1 MGLGST
7 GISLSQLALFGMLST
22 TACSGGADY
31 TLQLR
36 PLVPQNQSPFEGA
49 DRLDLILAHS
59 NGEVERHALSAT
71 SGSALLEDLGPL
83 EGTVLRLE
91 VILSD
96 QIVALG
102 RTSALDLVTGQ
113 NERNILL
120 AERDDL
126 AWLEAHSEGLYLPSL
141 VSIGNGRFLV
151 FGGLSMNS
159 SSALGRK
166 GKKIFGIDLGDPTDP
181 TTLEELGEMPEYPA
195 GLHGDNG
202 TVTARHG
209 ATAVLLQQG
218 PHAGKVLVAG
228 GTNRQLESQNIT
240 QSAFLYAPDSGAI
253 QSLPETEQMTESHH
267 LHNTVMDASGNV
279 VVLGGWKQIEDGFVS
294 IQHQFDFF
302 DASAGRFDQSSK
314 NRTLRGAGAFGMA
327 AALGETGVVHCGGAM
342 ISQGDLW
349 KTLPQCSLITASG
362 ELSDEIPDMPI
373 ALSHGEMIA
382 LSSTELLV
390 VGGLS
395 VPNLVEIGVAQDA
408 RDIVL
413 HYDHKIQQWS
423 ELDGLHLARTN
434 AALSLLPD
442 GRVLVLGGRQKADLF
457 AIQST
462 AQEDILSCVE
472 IYDTDIALNQPATP
486 ASTLLASC
494 SSEQATS
501 LLPTRAHSI
510 VTAQD
515 PDFGI
520 VALGGINADGS
531 LPSVLF
537 WPFLPVEE

>member
-1 MGLGST
+1 
-7 GISLSQLALFGMLST
+7 
-22 TACSGGADY
+22 
-31 TLQLR
+31 
-36 PLVPQNQSPFEGA
+36 
-49 DRLDLILAHS
+49 
-59 NGEVERHALSAT
+59 
-71 SGSALLEDLGPL
+71 
-83 EGTVLRLE
+83 
-91 VILSD
+91 
-96 QIVALG
+96 
-102 RTSALDLVTGQ
+102 
-113 NERNILL
+113 
-120 AERDDL
+120 
-126 AWLEAHSEGLYLPSL
+126 
-141 VSIGNGRFLV
+141 
-151 FGGLSMNS
+151 
-159 SSALGRK
+159 
-166 GKKIFGIDLGDPTDP
+166 
-181 TTLEELGEMPEYPA
+181 
-195 GLHGDNG
+195 
-202 TVTARHG
+202 
-209 ATAVLLQQG
+209 
-218 PHAGKVLVAG
+218 
-228 GTNRQLESQNIT
+228 
-240 QSAFLYAPDSGAI
+240 
-253 QSLPETEQMTESHH
+253 
-267 LHNTVMDASGNV
+267 
-279 VVLGGWKQIEDGFVS
+279 
-294 IQHQFDFF
+294 
-302 DASAGRFDQSSK
+302 
-314 NRTLRGAGAFGMA
+314 
-327 AALGETGVVHCGGAM
+327 
-342 ISQGDLW
+342 
-349 KTLPQCSLITASG
+349 
-362 ELSDEIPDMPI
+362 MPI

-434 AALSLLPD
+434 AALSMLPD

-457 AIQST
+457 ALQST

-537 WPFLPVEE
+537 WPFLPEEE